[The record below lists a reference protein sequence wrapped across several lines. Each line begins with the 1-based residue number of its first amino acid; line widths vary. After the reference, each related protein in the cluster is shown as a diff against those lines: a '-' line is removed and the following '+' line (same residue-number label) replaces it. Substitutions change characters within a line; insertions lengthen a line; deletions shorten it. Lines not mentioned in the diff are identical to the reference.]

1 MFVVRL
7 ERDWSVPRSP
17 AIDTARRSTPQLAAS
32 SSTSP
37 GDPMS
42 PLSFSSRRAFLFCSA
57 IALATPVA
65 AITVTLTE
73 LPVPDGFPTAG
84 VANIASDGSVV
95 GTAWPDGAVVR
106 WLPDTTPEVLGGGL
120 TFTLENVMPLISKDG
135 SLIATTGYF
144 GDGADMRAAPEIWLG
159 GTDWL
164 QLPNLTLGDASPYG
178 MSYDGQ
184 VLVGGASPAQ
194 GTTPQQM
201 PWIWTAADGQ
211 QALGMMP
218 DTVWGEAWAVAN
230 GGHVAVGFFKASASD
245 ETRYGARW
253 IDGAPEWIL
262 DADGNH
268 VGQAIGCNSD
278 CSVIVGAGR
287 DADSP
292 QAWRWTEANG
302 VEYLGTPGD
311 ADPSALY
318 YAFESSDDGTVI
330 VGSYYTIDPL
340 LGAVN
345 RGFIWTPADHMQ
357 DFSAFLALY
366 GIDYGND
373 FSDLVVNSIT
383 PDGKAMLVN
392 GGNADYVRQR
402 AVVRLVPDDAI
413 FADGFDVTP
422 G

>member
-1 MFVVRL
+1 
-7 ERDWSVPRSP
+7 
-17 AIDTARRSTPQLAAS
+17 
-32 SSTSP
+32 
-37 GDPMS
+37 MS

-357 DFSAFLALY
+357 DFSEFLALY